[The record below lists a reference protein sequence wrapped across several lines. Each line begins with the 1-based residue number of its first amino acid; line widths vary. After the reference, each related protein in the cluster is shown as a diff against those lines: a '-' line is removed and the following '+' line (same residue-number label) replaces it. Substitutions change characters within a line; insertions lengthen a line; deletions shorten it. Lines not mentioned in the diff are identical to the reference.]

1 MIRRMPQR
9 SIQENRIILNPL
21 AASIRMGWIFCGA
34 QQLRQGKTGSLEC
47 MGRPAGGDNRGN
59 TEIKRIRGTG
69 IEIGQY
75 GREMKQA

>member
-1 MIRRMPQR
+1 
-9 SIQENRIILNPL
+9 
-21 AASIRMGWIFCGA
+21 MGWIFCGA